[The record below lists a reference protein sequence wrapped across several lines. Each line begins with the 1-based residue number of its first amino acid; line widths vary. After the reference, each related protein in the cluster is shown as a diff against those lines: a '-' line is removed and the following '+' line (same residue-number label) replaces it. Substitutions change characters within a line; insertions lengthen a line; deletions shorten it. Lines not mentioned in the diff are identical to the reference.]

1 MTLHPYSKANLL
13 QTGVKPHLLRGA
25 WHSLCFCVAAFF
37 TFTSSAVIA
46 AIPTIEQLR
55 AGSHDTY
62 VRLVIE
68 MSEDKTPDIVRHVDG
83 FAVFFDGVEPRAETL
98 LASAG
103 PMIARIERSAGTLT
117 AVYIEGV
124 TGSAPMRTFTLPGR
138 SGSGVRLV
146 LDFEPRPYDDMLKQ
160 SLADAVMPPENTPVP
175 RVRKIEWTVSERTK
189 RTQTASAAMGEDIMA
204 QAPSPPPPPKD
215 QRPLPPISAILPDM
229 KSRERKLN
237 QLAFYGYVEGEARPY
252 LQSSSDGERP
262 RATGSVAA
270 EISAEWNVA
279 EGHAFKLT
287 GFGRVDAADSQ
298 RTHAEVRE
306 AKYTGTF
313 GDVQV
318 TAGFDTVFWGTTEAF
333 HLVDIINQIDGVED
347 IDDEDKR
354 GELMLAG
361 SYITDIGTFS
371 AYAMPLARQRTF
383 PGADGR
389 PNGPLIVDTDQV
401 QYAGGQN
408 EWHLSW
414 AARYSGSFEFL
425 DIGMSYF
432 DGIARD
438 PRFTLGL
445 DDDDLSRAVL
455 IPNYDEIQQ
464 VGIDSQIT
472 LGPLLL
478 KGEAIKQWNDFQDYT
493 AFIAG
498 FEYTAFGLMGKADVG
513 FLAEYLYDDRG
524 ENGPMPFEDD
534 VFVGARVSLND
545 TADTHILAGA
555 IMDLDGDGH
564 FINVEASTRLGDK
577 WRVSI
582 DARILTQS
590 NEPSAFQP
598 FQDDDF
604 VQVRVQRF
612 F

>member
-1 MTLHPYSKANLL
+1 MTLQP
-13 QTGVKPHLLRGA
+13 KPHVKAKPLALKARLGRGL
-25 WHSLCFCVAAFF
+25 WHSLCFLVAAFF

-46 AIPTIEQLR
+46 AIPTIERLR
-55 AGSHDTY
+55 AGSHDSY

-68 MSEDKTPDIVRHVDG
+68 MSEASTHDIVRHVDG
-83 FAVFFDGVEPRAETL
+83 FAVFFDGVEPRQDTL
-98 LASAG
+98 LAAAG
-103 PMIARIERSAGTLT
+103 PMTARIERSAGTLT

-124 TGSAPMRTFTLPGR
+124 TGNEPMRSFTLPGR
-138 SGSGVRLV
+138 SGNGIRLV
-146 LDFEPRPYDDMLKQ
+146 LDFEPRPYDDMMKQ
-160 SLADAVMPPENTPVP
+160 DLADAIMPPENTPVP
-175 RVRKIEWTVSERTK
+175 RVRKIEWTVSDRER
-189 RTQTASAAMGEDIMA
+189 RTQTASVALGDDIMA
-204 QAPSPPPPPKD
+204 QAPSPPPTPKD
-215 QRPLPPISAILPDM
+215 QRPLPPINAILPDM

-252 LQSSSDGERP
+252 LQDSTDGDRP
-262 RATGSVAA
+262 RATGSLAA
-270 EISAEWNVA
+270 EVSAEWNVA
-279 EGHAFKLT
+279 EGQAFKIT
-287 GFGRVDAADSQ
+287 GFGRVDAVDDK
-298 RTHAEVRE
+298 RTHAEIRE

-313 GDVQV
+313 GDVQF
-318 TAGFDTVFWGTTEAF
+318 TAGFDTLFWGTTESF

-361 SYITDIGTFS
+361 SYITELGTFS

-389 PNGPLIVDTDQV
+389 PNAAMIVDTDQV
-401 QYAGGQN
+401 QYAGGN

-425 DIGMSYF
+425 DIGLSYF

-438 PRFTLGL
+438 PRFTMGF
-445 DDDDLSRAVL
+445 DDDNPAIPVL

-464 VGIDSQIT
+464 VGIDTQIT

-478 KGEAIKQWNDFQDYT
+478 KGEAIKQWNDFEDYT

-498 FEYTAFGLMGKADVG
+498 FEYTAFGLLGKADVG
-513 FLAEYLYDDRG
+513 VLAEYLYDDRG
-524 ENGPMPFEDD
+524 ENGPLPFEDD

-555 IMDLDGDGH
+555 ILDLDGDGH
-564 FINVEASTRLGDK
+564 FINVEASTRLGEK
-577 WRVSI
+577 WRVSL

-590 NEPSAFQP
+590 TEPSIFQP

-604 VQVRVQRF
+604 VQVRVQRYF
-612 F
+612 